1 MGAMEPTA
9 APPGPAGHG
18 DADVNCPWCDSDQ
31 VEQVGMVGPTVM
43 TSSWVCTACH
53 TPFERIRSR
62 RPRPAAS
69 PDGDG

>member
-1 MGAMEPTA
+1 MSGAA
-9 APPGPAGHG
+9 GIPAIHG
-18 DADVNCPWCDSDQ
+18 GEEVNCPWCDSDQ

-69 PDGDG
+69 PDGDAR